1 MMRQDTKVT
10 MTTLRLLGVILAMA
24 STAAAAAAAAFAA
37 PATTPYRE
45 TYRPQFH
52 FSPAKGWMNDPNGLV
67 FFDGEYHLFFQHN
80 AESLKQTPVMSWG
93 HAVSEDLVHWKQ
105 LPIALSPDD
114 HDGWIWSGSAVVD
127 WHNTSGFGGNDPN
140 HPPLVAMYTA
150 AKEPKFAQ
158 AIASSV
164 DRGRTWTKFAGN
176 PVLPHIAA
184 GNRDPRLIWH
194 EPTKR
199 WVMVLFK
206 DVDDTFSFF
215 ASPDLK
221 QWTHLHDL
229 RVPGCGECPDFFPLP
244 LDGDASKTN
253 WVFTAANGKYVVGD
267 FDGQHFTPDQD
278 VPRQVDFGR
287 NYYAVQTW
295 ADLPAADGRR
305 LQIAWMRGGEYPGM
319 PFNQQMSFP
328 AELTLRTTPDGPRL
342 FRNPAREIERLRAG
356 THSWN
361 DEALKPGENTPLAG
375 PKGELMEIH
384 ADIEL
389 NDAAEVG
396 LIVRGERI
404 TYNVAAK
411 RLTALG
417 EAPLSPP
424 TDGRLRLVLLVDRT
438 SIETFADDG
447 RVSLTSCFLPKPDQT
462 GVALFAKGG
471 TPRVRSLVVYDLK
484 SAWE

>member
-1 MMRQDTKVT
+1 
-10 MTTLRLLGVILAMA
+10 
-24 STAAAAAAAAFAA
+24 
-37 PATTPYRE
+37 
-45 TYRPQFH
+45 
-52 FSPAKGWMNDPNGLV
+52 MNDPNGLV

-80 AESLKQTPVMSWG
+80 AESLKQTPLMSWG
-93 HAVSEDLVHWKQ
+93 HAVSVDLVHWKQ
-105 LPIALSPDD
+105 LPIALSPDE

-127 WHNTSGFGGNDPN
+127 WKNTSGFGAGDAR

-158 AIASSV
+158 AIASSI
-164 DRGRTWTKFAGN
+164 DGGRTWTKFAGT

-194 EPTKR
+194 EPTQR

-206 DVDDTFSFF
+206 DVDETFSFF

-221 QWTHLHDL
+221 TWTHLHDL

-244 LDGDASKTN
+244 LDGDASKTK
-253 WVFTAANGKYVVGD
+253 WVFTAANGKYLVGD
-267 FDGQHFTPDQD
+267 FDGQRFKPDFQD
-278 VPRQVDFGR
+278 ARQVDFGR
-287 NYYAVQTW
+287 NFYAVQTW
-295 ADLPAADGRR
+295 ADVSASDGRR
-305 LQIAWMRGGEYPGM
+305 IQIAWMRGGEYPGM

-328 AELTLRTTPDGPRL
+328 AELTLRPTPHGPRL
-342 FRNPAREIERLRAG
+342 FRNPAREIERLRIG
-356 THSWN
+356 EHSWK
-361 DEALKPGENTPLAG
+361 DQVIQPDHDTPLAG

-384 ADIEL
+384 ADVEL
-389 NDAAEVG
+389 KDATEVG
-396 LIVRGERI
+396 LVVRGERI

-417 EAPLSPP
+417 DAPLSPP
-424 TDGRLRLVLLVDRT
+424 ADGRLRLVILVDRT

-471 TPRVRSLVVYDLK
+471 TPRVRSLTIHDLK

>member
-1 MMRQDTKVT
+1 MMRQDTKAM
-10 MTTLRLLGVILAMA
+10 MTTLRLFGLLLLLLT
-24 STAAAAAAAAFAA
+24 STATFAA
-37 PATTPYRE
+37 GAEAPLYHE
-45 TYRPQFH
+45 SYRPQFH

-80 AESLKQTPVMSWG
+80 PESLKQTPLMSWG
-93 HAVSEDLVHWKQ
+93 HAVSPDLVHWKQ
-105 LPIALSPDD
+105 LPIALAPDD

-127 WHNTSGFGGNDPN
+127 WNNTSGFGTGDAKR
-140 HPPLVAMYTA
+140 PPLVVMYTA

-158 AIASSV
+158 AVASSV

-206 DVDDTFSFF
+206 DVDETFSFF
-215 ASPDLK
+215 SSPDLRN
-221 QWTHLHDL
+221 WTLLHEL
-229 RVPGCGECPDFFPLP
+229 RVPGCGECPDFFPLR
-244 LDGDASKTN
+244 LDGDASKTK
-253 WVFTAANGKYVVGD
+253 WVFTAANGKYLVGD
-267 FDGQHFTPDQD
+267 FDGHRFKPDHPD
-278 VPRQVDFGR
+278 ARQVDFGR
-287 NYYAVQTW
+287 SYYAVQTW
-295 ADLPAADGRR
+295 ADIPSSDGRR
-305 LQIAWMRGGEYPGM
+305 IQIAWMRGGEYPGM

-342 FRNPAREIERLRAG
+342 FRNPVREIERLRADKHFWSDQPIKLG
-356 THSWN
+356 E
-361 DEALKPGENTPLAG
+361 EAPLEG
-375 PKGELMEIH
+375 PKGELMEVH

-389 NDAAEVG
+389 KDATEVG

-404 TYNVAAK
+404 TYDVAAK
-411 RLTALG
+411 RLSALG
-417 EAPLSPP
+417 EAPLPP
-424 TDGRLRLVLLVDRT
+424 PADGRLRLVLLVDRT

-447 RVSLTSCFLPKPDQT
+447 RVSLTSCFLPKPDRT

-484 SAWE
+484 SSWE